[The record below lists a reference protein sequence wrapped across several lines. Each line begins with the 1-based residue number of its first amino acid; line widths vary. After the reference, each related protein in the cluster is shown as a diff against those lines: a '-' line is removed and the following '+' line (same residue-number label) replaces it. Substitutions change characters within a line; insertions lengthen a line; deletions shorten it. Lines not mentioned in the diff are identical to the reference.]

1 MCLFLDSILFVR
13 MSFLAI
19 QHSLDYCSSTAG
31 FEILWNK
38 LFNFIILFQDC
49 LTILD
54 SLHLIL
60 YPVFAFAFPLYP
72 AHLLDLF
79 ISSILKDLASQ
90 YCVRDFVSVF
100 RKDIGLEF
108 SYNGFVRFHFLEVV
122 SC

>member
-1 MCLFLDSILFVR
+1 MCLFLDSIVFVY

-19 QHSLDYCSSTAG
+19 QHSLDYRSSTAG

-60 YPVFAFAFPLYP
+60 YPVFEFAFAFPLYP
-72 AHLLDLF
+72 AHLLDLLVLF
-79 ISSILKDLASQ
+79 
-90 YCVRDFVSVF
+90 
-100 RKDIGLEF
+100 
-108 SYNGFVRFHFLEVV
+108 
-122 SC
+122 